1 MIFLD
6 GALGS
11 ILLDRANKS
20 SSGLWSAQ
28 FLLDDPEAIKSLY
41 EEYIGVGSDLITTNT
56 YSTIPSYLNKEKIS
70 AKMPE
75 LIDIAGKLAKEVADR
90 HEHVRVA
97 GSLPPL
103 EESYRPDLVL
113 TEGEALPIYKTL
125 IEGLLPYVDIFLC
138 ETISSIQ
145 ETQNVLKALDLYNKE
160 IPIWLS
166 WTLKEDKKNVLR
178 SGESIEEAFAFAEQ
192 YNPEAYLFNCTD
204 PNAIS
209 SGLEVLRNLT
219 DKPIGGY
226 PNVFS
231 VPDGWTLDNDV
242 ETLKNDLTNESF
254 PIFCQAWQEKGAS
267 IFGGCCGIGPELMA
281 EMIATLK
288 QQN

>member
-28 FLLDDPEAIKSLY
+28 FLFDDPEAIKSLY

-166 WTLKEDKKNVLR
+166 WTLKEDKKDLLR
-178 SGESIEEAFAFAEQ
+178 SGESIEEAFKLAEK

-209 SGLEVLRNLT
+209 SGIEVLLNLT

-242 ETLKNDLTNESF
+242 ETLKSDLTKESF
-254 PIFCQAWQEKGAS
+254 SSFCQVWQEKGAS
-267 IFGGCCGIGPELMA
+267 IFGGCCGVGPELMA
-281 EMIATLK
+281 EMITTLK
-288 QQN
+288 QN

>member
-56 YSTIPSYLNKEKIS
+56 YSTIPSYLKKEKIS

-145 ETQNVLKALDLYNKE
+145 ETQNVLKALDLYN
-160 IPIWLS
+160 
-166 WTLKEDKKNVLR
+166 
-178 SGESIEEAFAFAEQ
+178 
-192 YNPEAYLFNCTD
+192 NCLLYTSPSPRD
-204 PNAIS
+204 
-209 SGLEVLRNLT
+209 
-219 DKPIGGY
+219 
-226 PNVFS
+226 
-231 VPDGWTLDNDV
+231 
-242 ETLKNDLTNESF
+242 
-254 PIFCQAWQEKGAS
+254 
-267 IFGGCCGIGPELMA
+267 
-281 EMIATLK
+281 
-288 QQN
+288 

>member
-41 EEYIGVGSDLITTNT
+41 EEYIGVGSD

-75 LIDIAGKLAKEVADR
+75 LVDIAGKLAKEVADR

-166 WTLKEDKKNVLR
+166 WTLKEDKKDLLR
-178 SGESIEEAFAFAEQ
+178 SGESIEEAFKFAEK

-209 SGLEVLRNLT
+209 SGLEVLQGLT

-242 ETLKNDLTNESF
+242 VTLKNDLTKKSF
-254 PIFCQAWQEKGAS
+254 SSFCQIWKENGAS

-281 EMIATLK
+281 EMISSLK
-288 QQN
+288 R

>member
-28 FLLDDPEAIKSLY
+28 FLFDDPEAIKSLY
-41 EEYIGVGSDLITTNT
+41 EEYIGAGSDLITTNT

-75 LIDIAGKLAKEVADR
+75 LVDIAGKLAKEVADR

-138 ETISSIQ
+138 ETISSVQ

-166 WTLKEDKKNVLR
+166 WTLKEDKKDLLR
-178 SGESIEEAFAFAEQ
+178 SGESIEEAFKFAEK

-209 SGLEVLRNLT
+209 SGIEVLLNLT

-242 ETLKNDLTNESF
+242 ETLKNDLTKESF
-254 PIFCQAWQEKGAS
+254 SSFCKVWQVKGAS
-267 IFGGCCGIGPELMA
+267 IFGGCCGVGPELMA
-281 EMIATLK
+281 EMITTLK
-288 QQN
+288 QN

>member
-41 EEYIGVGSDLITTNT
+41 EEYIGIGSDLITTNT
-56 YSTIPSYLNKEKIS
+56 YSTIPSYLNKEKLS

-75 LIDIAGKLAKEVADR
+75 LVDIAGKLAKEVADQ

-138 ETISSIQ
+138 ETISSVQ

-166 WTLKEDKKNVLR
+166 WTLKEDKKDFLR
-178 SGESIEEAFAFAEQ
+178 SGESIEEAFKFAEKF
-192 YNPEAYLFNCTD
+192 NPEAYLFNCTD

-209 SGLEVLRNLT
+209 SGLEVLQRLT

-242 ETLKNDLTNESF
+242 VTLKNDLTKASF
-254 PIFCQAWQEKGAS
+254 PSFCQTWKENGAS

-281 EMIATLK
+281 EMISSLK
-288 QQN
+288 Q

>member
-41 EEYIGVGSDLITTNT
+41 EEYIGIGSDLITTNT
-56 YSTIPSYLNKEKIS
+56 YSTIPSYLNKEKIT

-75 LIDIAGKLAKEVADR
+75 LVAIAGKLAKEVADQ
-90 HEHVRVA
+90 HDQVRVA

-166 WTLKEDKKNVLR
+166 WTLKEDKKDLLR
-178 SGESIEEAFAFAEQ
+178 SGESIEEAFKFAEK

-209 SGLEVLRNLT
+209 FGLEVLQRLT

-242 ETLKNDLTNESF
+242 VTLKNDLTKESF
-254 PIFCQAWQEKGAS
+254 SSFCQTWKEKGAS

-281 EMIATLK
+281 EMISSLK
-288 QQN
+288 Q

>member
-41 EEYIGVGSDLITTNT
+41 EEYIGIGSDLITTNT

-113 TEGEALPIYKTL
+113 TQGEALPIYKTL

-138 ETISSIQ
+138 ETISSVQ
-145 ETQNVLKALDLYNKE
+145 ETQNVLKALDLYNKD

-166 WTLKEDKKNVLR
+166 WTLKEDKKDLLR
-178 SGESIEEAFAFAEQ
+178 SGESIEEAFKFAEK

-209 SGLEVLRNLT
+209 SGLEVLQRLT

-242 ETLKNDLTNESF
+242 VTLKNDLTKESF
-254 PIFCQAWQEKGAS
+254 PSFCQTWKENGAS

-281 EMIATLK
+281 EMISSLK
-288 QQN
+288 R

>member
-41 EEYIGVGSDLITTNT
+41 EEYIGIGSNLITTNT

-75 LIDIAGKLAKEVADR
+75 LVAIAGKLAKEVANQHDQ
-90 HEHVRVA
+90 VRVA

-166 WTLKEDKKNVLR
+166 WTLKEDKKDLLR
-178 SGESIEEAFAFAEQ
+178 SGESIEEAFKFAEK

-209 SGLEVLRNLT
+209 SGLEVLQRLT

-242 ETLKNDLTNESF
+242 VTLKNDLTKESF
-254 PIFCQAWQEKGAS
+254 SSFCQTWKEKGAS

-281 EMIATLK
+281 EMISSLK
-288 QQN
+288 Q

>member
-28 FLLDDPEAIKSLY
+28 FLLDDPEAIKALY

-113 TEGEALPIYKTL
+113 TEGEALPIYKSL

-138 ETISSIQ
+138 ETISSVQ

-166 WTLKEDKKNVLR
+166 WTLKEDKKGLLR
-178 SGESIEEAFAFAEQ
+178 SGESIEEAFKFAEKF
-192 YNPEAYLFNCTD
+192 NPEAYLFNCTD

-209 SGLEVLRNLT
+209 SGLEVLQRLT

-242 ETLKNDLTNESF
+242 VTLKNDLTKKSF
-254 PIFCQAWQEKGAS
+254 SSFCQTWKKNGAS

-281 EMIATLK
+281 EMISSLK
-288 QQN
+288 R

>member
-75 LIDIAGKLAKEVADR
+75 LVAIAGKLAKEVANQHDQ
-90 HEHVRVA
+90 VRVA

-166 WTLKEDKKNVLR
+166 WTLKEDKKDLLR
-178 SGESIEEAFAFAEQ
+178 SGESIEEAFKFAEK

-209 SGLEVLRNLT
+209 SGLEVLQRLT

-242 ETLKNDLTNESF
+242 VTLKNDLTKESF
-254 PIFCQAWQEKGAS
+254 SSFCQTWKEKGAS

-281 EMIATLK
+281 EMISSLK
-288 QQN
+288 Q

>member
-28 FLLDDPEAIKSLY
+28 FLFDDPEAIKSLY
-41 EEYIGVGSDLITTNT
+41 EDYIGVGSDLITTNT

-75 LIDIAGKLAKEVADR
+75 LVAIAGKLAKEVANQHDQ
-90 HEHVRVA
+90 VRVA

-166 WTLKEDKKNVLR
+166 WTLKEDKKDLLR
-178 SGESIEEAFAFAEQ
+178 SGESIEEAFKFAEK

-209 SGLEVLRNLT
+209 SGLEVLQRLT
-219 DKPIGGY
+219 EKPIGGY

-242 ETLKNDLTNESF
+242 VTLKNDLTKESF
-254 PIFCQAWQEKGAS
+254 SSFCQTWKEKGAS

-281 EMIATLK
+281 EMISSLK
-288 QQN
+288 Q

>member
-28 FLLDDPEAIKSLY
+28 FLLDDPEAIKLHY
-41 EEYIGVGSDLITTNT
+41 EEYIGIGSDLITTNT

-75 LIDIAGKLAKEVADR
+75 LVDIAGKLAKEVADQ

-113 TEGEALPIYKTL
+113 TKGEALPIYKTL

-138 ETISSIQ
+138 ETISSVQ

-166 WTLKEDKKNVLR
+166 WTLKEDKKDLLR
-178 SGESIEEAFAFAEQ
+178 SGESIEEAFKFAEK

-209 SGLEVLRNLT
+209 SGLEVLQRLT

-242 ETLKNDLTNESF
+242 VTLKNDLTKASF
-254 PIFCQAWQEKGAS
+254 PSFCQTWKENGAS

-281 EMIATLK
+281 KMISSLK
-288 QQN
+288 Q

>member
-41 EEYIGVGSDLITTNT
+41 EEDIGVGSDLITTNT

-70 AKMPE
+70 AKMPK

-145 ETQNVLKALDLYNKE
+145 ETQNVLKALDFYNKE

-166 WTLKEDKKNVLR
+166 WTLKEDKKDLLR
-178 SGESIEEAFAFAEQ
+178 SGESIEEAFKLAEK

-209 SGLEVLRNLT
+209 SGIEVLLNLT

-242 ETLKNDLTNESF
+242 ETLKNDLTKESF
-254 PIFCQAWQEKGAS
+254 SSFCKVWQVKGAS
-267 IFGGCCGIGPELMA
+267 IFGGCCGVGPELMA
-281 EMIATLK
+281 EMITTLK
-288 QQN
+288 QN

>member
-11 ILLDRANKS
+11 ILLQRANKPS
-20 SSGLWSAQ
+20 TGLWSAQ
-28 FLLDDPEAIKSLY
+28 FLLNDPDAIKSLY
-41 EEYIGVGSDLITTNT
+41 EDYVSIGSEVITTNT
-56 YSTIPSYLNKEKIS
+56 YSTIPSYLEKEKIS
-70 AKMPE
+70 VRMPE
-75 LIDIAGKLAKEVADR
+75 LIDIAGKLAREVADN
-90 HEHVRVA
+90 HKNVRVA

-103 EESYRPDLVL
+103 EESYRPDLVQD
-113 TEGEALPIYKTL
+113 EAQSLPIYKAI

-145 ETQNVLKALDLYNKE
+145 ETQNVLKALHLYNKD

-166 WTLKEDKKNVLR
+166 WTLKEDKKDVLR
-178 SGESIEEAFAFAEQ
+178 SGESIEEAFEFAEK
-192 YNPEAYLFNCTD
+192 YNPQAYLFNCTD

-209 SGLEVLRNLT
+209 SGLEVLRSLT

-242 ETLKNDLTNESF
+242 VTLKNDLTKASF
-254 PIFCQAWQEKGAS
+254 SSFCHTWQEKGAS

-288 QQN
+288 Q

>member
-28 FLLDDPEAIKSLY
+28 FLLEDPEAIKSLY
-41 EEYIGVGSDLITTNT
+41 EEYIGIGSDLITTNT

-75 LIDIAGKLAKEVADR
+75 LVAIAGKLAKEVASQHDQ
-90 HEHVRVA
+90 VRVA

-166 WTLKEDKKNVLR
+166 WTLKEDKKDLLR
-178 SGESIEEAFAFAEQ
+178 SGESIEEAFKFAEK

-209 SGLEVLRNLT
+209 SGLEVLQRLT

-242 ETLKNDLTNESF
+242 VTLKNDLTKESF
-254 PIFCQAWQEKGAS
+254 SSFCQTWKEKGAS

-281 EMIATLK
+281 EMISSLK
-288 QQN
+288 Q

>member
-166 WTLKEDKKNVLR
+166 WTLKEDKKDLLR
-178 SGESIEEAFAFAEQ
+178 SGESIEEAFKFAEK

-209 SGLEVLRNLT
+209 SGLEVLQRLT

-242 ETLKNDLTNESF
+242 VTLKNDLTKESF
-254 PIFCQAWQEKGAS
+254 SSFCQTWKEKGAS

-281 EMIATLK
+281 EMISSLK
-288 QQN
+288 Q

>member
-28 FLLDDPEAIKSLY
+28 FLLDDPKAIKSLY
-41 EEYIGVGSDLITTNT
+41 EEYIGIGSDLITTNT
-56 YSTIPSYLNKEKIS
+56 YSTIPSYLNKEKLS

-75 LIDIAGKLAKEVADR
+75 LVDIAGKLAKEVADK

-138 ETISSIQ
+138 ETISSVQ
-145 ETQNVLKALDLYNKE
+145 ETQNVLKALDLYNKD

-166 WTLKEDKKNVLR
+166 WTLKEDKKDLLR
-178 SGESIEEAFAFAEQ
+178 SGESIEEAFKFAEK

-209 SGLEVLRNLT
+209 SGLEVLQRLT

-231 VPDGWTLDNDV
+231 VPDGWT
-242 ETLKNDLTNESF
+242 
-254 PIFCQAWQEKGAS
+254 
-267 IFGGCCGIGPELMA
+267 
-281 EMIATLK
+281 
-288 QQN
+288 

>member
-41 EEYIGVGSDLITTNT
+41 EEYIGIGSDLITTNT

-75 LIDIAGKLAKEVADR
+75 LIAIAGKLAKEVADQ
-90 HEHVRVA
+90 HDQVRVA

-145 ETQNVLKALDLYNKE
+145 ETQNVLKALDLYNRE

-166 WTLKEDKKNVLR
+166 WTLKEDKKDLLR
-178 SGESIEEAFAFAEQ
+178 SGESIEEAFKFAEK

-209 SGLEVLRNLT
+209 SGLEVLQRLT

-242 ETLKNDLTNESF
+242 VTLKNDLTKESF
-254 PIFCQAWQEKGAS
+254 SSFCQTWKEKGAS

-281 EMIATLK
+281 KMISSLK
-288 QQN
+288 Q

>member
-28 FLLDDPEAIKSLY
+28 FLLDDPEAIKALY
-41 EEYIGVGSDLITTNT
+41 EEYISVGSDLITTNT

-70 AKMPE
+70 AKMPK

-97 GSLPPL
+97 GALPPL

-138 ETISSIQ
+138 ETISSVQ

-166 WTLKEDKKNVLR
+166 WTLKEDKKDLLR
-178 SGESIEEAFAFAEQ
+178 SGESIEEAFKFAEKF
-192 YNPEAYLFNCTD
+192 NPEAYLFNCTD

-209 SGLEVLRNLT
+209 SGLEVLQRLT

-242 ETLKNDLTNESF
+242 ETLKNDLTKESF
-254 PIFCQAWQEKGAS
+254 SSFCQVWQEKGAS
-267 IFGGCCGIGPELMA
+267 IFGGCCGVGPELMA

>member
-41 EEYIGVGSDLITTNT
+41 EEYIGIGSDLITTNT

-75 LIDIAGKLAKEVADR
+75 LVDMAGKLAKEVADQ

-113 TEGEALPIYKTL
+113 TEEEALPIYKIL

-138 ETISSIQ
+138 ETISSVQ
-145 ETQNVLKALDLYNKE
+145 ETQNVLKALDLFNKE

-166 WTLKEDKKNVLR
+166 WTLKEDKKDLLR
-178 SGESIEEAFAFAEQ
+178 SGESIEEAFKFAEK

-209 SGLEVLRNLT
+209 SGLEVLQKLT
-219 DKPIGGY
+219 KKPIGGY

-242 ETLKNDLTNESF
+242 ETLKNDLTKESF
-254 PIFCQAWQEKGAS
+254 SSFCQVWQEKGAS
-267 IFGGCCGIGPELMA
+267 IFGGCCGVGPELMA

>member
-1 MIFLD
+1 M
-6 GALGS
+6 
-11 ILLDRANKS
+11 
-20 SSGLWSAQ
+20 
-28 FLLDDPEAIKSLY
+28 
-41 EEYIGVGSDLITTNT
+41 
-56 YSTIPSYLNKEKIS
+56 
-70 AKMPE
+70 
-75 LIDIAGKLAKEVADR
+75 
-90 HEHVRVA
+90 
-97 GSLPPL
+97 
-103 EESYRPDLVL
+103 
-113 TEGEALPIYKTL
+113 
-125 IEGLLPYVDIFLC
+125 PYVDIFLC

-145 ETQNVLKALDLYNKE
+145 ETKNVLKALDLYNKN

-219 DKPIGGY
+219 KKPIGGY

-242 ETLKNDLTNESF
+242 ETLKNDLTKESF
-254 PIFCQAWQEKGAS
+254 PIFCQAWQQKGAS

-281 EMIATLK
+281 DMIATLK

>member
-28 FLLDDPEAIKSLY
+28 FLLDDPEAIKALY

-113 TEGEALPIYKTL
+113 TEGEALPIYKSL

-166 WTLKEDKKNVLR
+166 WTLKEDKKDLLR
-178 SGESIEEAFAFAEQ
+178 SGESIEEAFKFAEK

-209 SGLEVLRNLT
+209 SGLEVLQRLT

-242 ETLKNDLTNESF
+242 VTLKNDLTKKSF
-254 PIFCQAWQEKGAS
+254 SIFCQTWKENGAS

-281 EMIATLK
+281 EMISSLK
-288 QQN
+288 R

>member
-41 EEYIGVGSDLITTNT
+41 EEYIGIGSDLITTNT
-56 YSTIPSYLNKEKIS
+56 YSTIPSYLNKKKIS

-75 LIDIAGKLAKEVADR
+75 LVAIAGKLAKEVADQ
-90 HEHVRVA
+90 HDQVRVA

-166 WTLKEDKKNVLR
+166 WTLKEDKKDLLR
-178 SGESIEEAFAFAEQ
+178 SGESIEEAFKFAEK

-209 SGLEVLRNLT
+209 SGLEVLQRLT

-242 ETLKNDLTNESF
+242 VTLKNDLTKESF
-254 PIFCQAWQEKGAS
+254 PSF
-267 IFGGCCGIGPELMA
+267 
-281 EMIATLK
+281 
-288 QQN
+288 

>member
-28 FLLDDPEAIKSLY
+28 FLFDDPEAIKSLY
-41 EEYIGVGSDLITTNT
+41 EEYIGAGSDLITTNT

-75 LIDIAGKLAKEVADR
+75 LVDIAGKLAKEVADR

-138 ETISSIQ
+138 ETISSVQ

-166 WTLKEDKKNVLR
+166 WTLKEDKKDLLR
-178 SGESIEEAFAFAEQ
+178 SGESIEEAFKFAEKF
-192 YNPEAYLFNCTD
+192 NPEAYLFNCTD

-209 SGLEVLRNLT
+209 SGLEVLQRLT

-242 ETLKNDLTNESF
+242 ETLKNDLTKESF
-254 PIFCQAWQEKGAS
+254 SSFCKVWQVKGAS
-267 IFGGCCGIGPELMA
+267 IFGGCCGVGPELMA
-281 EMIATLK
+281 EMITTLK
-288 QQN
+288 QN

>member
-28 FLLDDPEAIKSLY
+28 FLLEDPEAIKSLY
-41 EEYIGVGSDLITTNT
+41 EEYIGIGSDLITTNT

-75 LIDIAGKLAKEVADR
+75 LVAIAGKLAKEVASQHDQ
-90 HEHVRVA
+90 VRVA

-166 WTLKEDKKNVLR
+166 WTLKEDKKDLLR
-178 SGESIEEAFAFAEQ
+178 SGESIEEAFKFAEK

-209 SGLEVLRNLT
+209 SGLEVLQRLT
-219 DKPIGGY
+219 EKPIGGY

-242 ETLKNDLTNESF
+242 VTLKNDLTKESF
-254 PIFCQAWQEKGAS
+254 SSFCQTWKEKGAS

-281 EMIATLK
+281 EMISSLK
-288 QQN
+288 Q

>member
-6 GALGS
+6 GALGN

-28 FLLDDPEAIKSLY
+28 FLLEDPEAIKSLY
-41 EEYIGVGSDLITTNT
+41 EEYIGIGSDLITTNT

-75 LIDIAGKLAKEVADR
+75 LVAIAGKLAKEVANQHDQ
-90 HEHVRVA
+90 VRVA

-166 WTLKEDKKNVLR
+166 WTLKEDKKDLLR
-178 SGESIEEAFAFAEQ
+178 SGESIEEAFKFAEK

-209 SGLEVLRNLT
+209 SGLEVLQRLT

-242 ETLKNDLTNESF
+242 VTLKNDLTKESF
-254 PIFCQAWQEKGAS
+254 SSFCQTWKEKGAS

-281 EMIATLK
+281 EMISSLK
-288 QQN
+288 Q

>member
-28 FLLDDPEAIKSLY
+28 FLLEDPEAIKSLY
-41 EEYIGVGSDLITTNT
+41 EEYIGIGSDLITTNT

-75 LIDIAGKLAKEVADR
+75 LVAIAGKLAKEVANQ
-90 HEHVRVA
+90 HHQVRVA

-166 WTLKEDKKNVLR
+166 WTLKEDKKDLLR
-178 SGESIEEAFAFAEQ
+178 SGESIEEAFKFAEK

-209 SGLEVLRNLT
+209 SGLELLQRLT

-242 ETLKNDLTNESF
+242 VTLKNDLTKESF
-254 PIFCQAWQEKGAS
+254 SSFCQTWKEKGAS

-281 EMIATLK
+281 EMISSLK
-288 QQN
+288 Q

>member
-41 EEYIGVGSDLITTNT
+41 EEYIGIGSDLITTNT

-75 LIDIAGKLAKEVADR
+75 LIAIAGKLAKEVADQ
-90 HEHVRVA
+90 HDQVRVA

-166 WTLKEDKKNVLR
+166 WTLKEDKKDLLR
-178 SGESIEEAFAFAEQ
+178 SGESIEEAFKFAEK

-209 SGLEVLRNLT
+209 SGLEVLQRLT

-242 ETLKNDLTNESF
+242 VTLKNDLTKESF
-254 PIFCQAWQEKGAS
+254 SSFCQTWKEKGAS

-281 EMIATLK
+281 EMISSLK
-288 QQN
+288 Q

>member
-41 EEYIGVGSDLITTNT
+41 EEYIGIGSDLITTNT
-56 YSTIPSYLNKEKIS
+56 YSTIPSYLNKEEIS

-75 LIDIAGKLAKEVADR
+75 LIAIAGKLAKEVADQ
-90 HEHVRVA
+90 HDQVRVA

-166 WTLKEDKKNVLR
+166 WTLKEDKKDLLR
-178 SGESIEEAFAFAEQ
+178 SGESIEEAFMFAEK

-209 SGLEVLRNLT
+209 SGLEVLQRLT

-242 ETLKNDLTNESF
+242 VTLKNDLTKESF
-254 PIFCQAWQEKGAS
+254 SSFCQTWKEKGAS

-281 EMIATLK
+281 KMISSLK
-288 QQN
+288 Q

>member
-28 FLLDDPEAIKSLY
+28 FLFDDPEAIKSLY
-41 EEYIGVGSDLITTNT
+41 EDYIGVGSDLITTNT

-75 LIDIAGKLAKEVADR
+75 LVDIAGKLAKEVADR

-166 WTLKEDKKNVLR
+166 WTLKEDKKDLLR
-178 SGESIEEAFAFAEQ
+178 SGESIEEAFKFAEK

-209 SGLEVLRNLT
+209 SGLEVLQRLT

-242 ETLKNDLTNESF
+242 VTLKNDLTKESF
-254 PIFCQAWQEKGAS
+254 SSFCQTWKEKGAS

-281 EMIATLK
+281 EMISSLK
-288 QQN
+288 Q

>member
-28 FLLDDPEAIKSLY
+28 FLLDDPKAIKSLY
-41 EEYIGVGSDLITTNT
+41 EEYIGIGSDLITTNT

-75 LIDIAGKLAKEVADR
+75 LVDIAGKLAKEVADQ

-145 ETQNVLKALDLYNKE
+145 ETQNVLKALDLYNKD

-166 WTLKEDKKNVLR
+166 WTLKEDKKDLLR
-178 SGESIEEAFAFAEQ
+178 SGESIEEAFKFAEK

-209 SGLEVLRNLT
+209 SGLEVLQKLT
-219 DKPIGGY
+219 KKPIGGY
-226 PNVFS
+226 PNIFS

-242 ETLKNDLTNESF
+242 VTLKNDLTKESF
-254 PIFCQAWQEKGAS
+254 PSFCQTWKENGAS

-281 EMIATLK
+281 EMISSLK
-288 QQN
+288 R

>member
-41 EEYIGVGSDLITTNT
+41 EEYIGIGSDLITTNT
-56 YSTIPSYLNKEKIS
+56 YSTIPSYLNKEKLS

-75 LIDIAGKLAKEVADR
+75 LVDIAGKLAKEVADQ

-113 TEGEALPIYKTL
+113 TEEEALPIYKTL

-138 ETISSIQ
+138 ETISSVQ
-145 ETQNVLKALDLYNKE
+145 ETQNVLKALDLFNKE

-166 WTLKEDKKNVLR
+166 WTLKEDKKDLLR
-178 SGESIEEAFAFAEQ
+178 SGESIEEAFKFAEK

-209 SGLEVLRNLT
+209 SGLEVLQKLT
-219 DKPIGGY
+219 KKPIGGY

-242 ETLKNDLTNESF
+242 VTLKNDLTKESF
-254 PIFCQAWQEKGAS
+254 PGFCQTWKENGAS

-281 EMIATLK
+281 EMISSLK
-288 QQN
+288 Q

>member
-28 FLLDDPEAIKSLY
+28 FLLEDPEAIKSLY
-41 EEYIGVGSDLITTNT
+41 EEYIGIGSDLITTNT

-75 LIDIAGKLAKEVADR
+75 LIAIAGKLAKEVADQ
-90 HEHVRVA
+90 HDQVRVA

-166 WTLKEDKKNVLR
+166 WTLKEDKKDLLR
-178 SGESIEEAFAFAEQ
+178 SGESIEEAFKFAEK

-209 SGLEVLRNLT
+209 SGLEVLQRLT
-219 DKPIGGY
+219 EKPIGGY

-242 ETLKNDLTNESF
+242 VTLKNDLTKESF
-254 PIFCQAWQEKGAS
+254 SSFCQTWKEKGAS

-281 EMIATLK
+281 EMISSLK
-288 QQN
+288 Q